1 MNCKFFSIWPIV
13 ARIISPIP
21 IDNKTDLFS
30 PFSLPIDAKANFN
43 ESILLILLVVINFLV
58 ECFRNKD
65 IKFKMIKENI
75 DPKINQRANVIS
87 GEISKII
94 MIRVKISPNI

>member
-1 MNCKFFSIWPIV
+1 M
-13 ARIISPIP
+13 
-21 IDNKTDLFS
+21 
-30 PFSLPIDAKANFN
+30 
-43 ESILLILLVVINFLV
+43 LLILLVVINFLV
-58 ECFRNKD
+58 ECLRNKD